1 MAPESRISPLMA
13 RRIPQSR
20 LSRLMQLGRLAG
32 GLAGGALGE
41 GVRQLSQ
48 GQRPSMQDL
57 LLIPSNAGRL
67 ADCLAEMRGAAMK
80 VGQLISMEAGE
91 FLPREFSQALKRLRD
106 EAHTMPLIQLRQ
118 VLGPGLGKTLQALF
132 VCAGRR
138 RLDRAGA

>member
-1 MAPESRISPLMA
+1 MVPESRTSPLMA

-48 GQRPSMQDL
+48 GRRPSMQDL

-67 ADCLAEMRGAAMK
+67 AD
-80 VGQLISMEAGE
+80 
-91 FLPREFSQALKRLRD
+91 
-106 EAHTMPLIQLRQ
+106 
-118 VLGPGLGKTLQALF
+118 
-132 VCAGRR
+132 
-138 RLDRAGA
+138 